1 MQNFKCPVC
10 GGKLNVKIG
19 AEIAAC
25 EACGNVSPLNEEDV
39 RHFKAIYLKATAA
52 MNRRTAAGYNE
63 AINLLEPIAFIKEAS
78 ELSGQCR
85 DKLKELEQTRLL
97 RGEREKESN
106 KRDTVAGIVFAVIVL
121 LVIAAIIAGAV
132 YCVIR
137 LIHGQLSPVAI
148 AVIAGVVILIAIFA
162 LKGKRS

>member
-25 EACGNVSPLNEEDV
+25 EACGSISPVNEEDV
-39 RHFKAIYLKATAA
+39 RRFKAIYQKATVA
-52 MNRRTAAGYNE
+52 MNKRTAAGYNE
-63 AINLLEPIAFIKEAS
+63 ALNLLEPITFIKEAS

-85 DKLKELEQTRLL
+85 DKLKELEQTQLL
-97 RGEREKESN
+97 RTAREKESN
-106 KRDTVAGIVFAVIVL
+106 KRDTVAGIIFAVILL

-137 LIHGQLSPVAI
+137 LIHGQLSPAAI
-148 AVIAGVVILIAIFA
+148 GVIAGVVILIVIFA